1 MKVVLDTRKG
11 VKLSLMPQSRADAIV
26 QQLYIIIQTVLGEVP
41 MYRQFGTNH
50 AFKDMPMIIAK
61 SMYIGAISDAIE
73 KFMPEATLVNVF
85 FDNASDYGDMMKCS
99 IEVMVNE

>member
-1 MKVVLDTRKG
+1 MKVVLDTRKD
-11 VKLSLMPQSRADAIV
+11 VKLSLMPQTKADAIV
-26 QQLYIIIQTVLGEVP
+26 QQLYIIIQTVLGEAP

>member
-1 MKVVLDTRKG
+1 
-11 VKLSLMPQSRADAIV
+11 
-26 QQLYIIIQTVLGEVP
+26 
-41 MYRQFGTNH
+41 
-50 AFKDMPMIIAK
+50 MIIAK
-61 SMYIGAISDAIE
+61 SMYIGAVSDAIE